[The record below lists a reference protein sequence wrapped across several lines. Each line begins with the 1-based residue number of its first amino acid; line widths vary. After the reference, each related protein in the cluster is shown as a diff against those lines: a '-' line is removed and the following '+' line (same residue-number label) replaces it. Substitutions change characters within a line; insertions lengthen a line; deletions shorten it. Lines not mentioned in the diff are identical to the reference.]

1 MDNDSLIEKLQKETI
16 KSSLDINLD
25 RELILN
31 D

>member
-16 KSSLDINLD
+16 KSYLDINLD